1 MEINVEKNYER
12 YKSYISKFIERPG
25 VDKFLNWLDKSDA
38 KIAPASTKYHL
49 SCEGGLIQH
58 SLNVFHKLIE
68 LTKMGY
74 GEECPYSKET
84 LVLVALLHDISKI
97 NFYKIDYRNVK
108 NEEGAWEKVPYYT
121 VKDDNE
127 RLIYGSHSENSV
139 YMTKKFFDLS
149 YEEEL
154 AILYHMGGMDTTED
168 KITPKNVISAFK
180 KSELSLLLY
189 AADMFATCVMENE

>member
-1 MEINVEKNYER
+1 MIDIEKNYER
-12 YKSYISKFIERPG
+12 YKSYITKFIERPG
-25 VDKFLNWLDKSDA
+25 VDKFLSWLDKSDA

-49 SCEGGLIQH
+49 SEEGGLIQH
-58 SLNVFHKLIE
+58 SLNVFHKLIA
-68 LTKMGY
+68 LTKMEY
-74 GEECPYSKET
+74 DNDCPYSKET
-84 LVLVALLHDISKI
+84 LAIVALLHDISKI
-97 NFYKIDYRNVK
+97 NFYKVDYRNVK
-108 NEEGAWEKVPYYT
+108 NEEGVWEKVPYYT
-121 VKDDNE
+121 VRDENE

-139 YMTKKFFDLS
+139 YMVKKFFDLT

-189 AADMFATCVMENE
+189 TADMFATCVMENE